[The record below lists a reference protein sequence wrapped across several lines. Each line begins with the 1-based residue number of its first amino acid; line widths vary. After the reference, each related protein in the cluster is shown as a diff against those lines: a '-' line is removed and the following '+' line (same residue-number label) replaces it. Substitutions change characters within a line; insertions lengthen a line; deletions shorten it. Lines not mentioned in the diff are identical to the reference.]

1 MFYGMIVHGERVII
15 CKEQGTRDQG
25 NKGTIRQGTR
35 KAGNKGTRRQGMREQ
50 DGRERGNKGLRER
63 EGRELGS
70 QQGGGGAADGREPG
84 ASG

>member
-1 MFYGMIVHGERVII
+1 MFYGMIVHGESVII

-35 KAGNKGTRRQGMREQ
+35 KAGNKGTREQ
-50 DGRERGNKGLRER
+50 EGRERGN
-63 EGRELGS
+63 
-70 QQGGGGAADGREPG
+70 QQGGGGAADGHEPG